1 MSGAGARMQAS
12 DGPHRC
18 SAAAISHAS
27 KGGLEKY
34 PSASS
39 RDHAQYC
46 DSSKKRSTVEKRNA
60 TKRTIVSVATMRTAV
75 QKLQL
80 GDIAEP
86 AGDIITDGMLDRVAA
101 RASINRPS
109 IG

>member
-12 DGPHRC
+12 DGPQTC

-34 PSASS
+34 PKASS

-46 DSSKKRSTVEKRNA
+46 DSSKKRSTVEKRKA
-60 TKRTIVSVATMRTAV
+60 TRRTIVSAMTMRAAV
-75 QKLQL
+75 QRLRL
-80 GDIAEP
+80 GDVAEP
-86 AGDIITDGMLDRVAA
+86 AGDIITDGVAA
-101 RASINRPS
+101 RTVDQ
-109 IG
+109 